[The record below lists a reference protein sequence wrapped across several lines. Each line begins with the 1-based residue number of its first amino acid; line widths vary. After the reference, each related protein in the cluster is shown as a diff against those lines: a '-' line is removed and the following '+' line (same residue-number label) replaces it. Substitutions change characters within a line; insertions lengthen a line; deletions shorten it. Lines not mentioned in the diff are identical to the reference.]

1 MSLFVQMF
9 RYAAEPFF
17 FQREKDKDN
26 KALYAKVMSYFVAFC
41 MFGFLVVTL
50 YLDEIG
56 LILGKNFR
64 EGLSITPIMLM
75 AYVLLGMQFNISM
88 WYKLSGKTGY
98 AVWITLAGLVVTLA
112 INFIF
117 MPRFSYYAAA
127 WGHVASYVV
136 MMAISLWLGNKYY
149 PIPYNWVQISLCI
162 LLGLGIYIGSLF
174 VPQLSLWPKLGVQ
187 TLLLLCYMVP
197 VALSV
202 FFYRRRKQTA

>member
-26 KALYAKVMSYFVAFC
+26 KTLYAQVMSYFVAFC

-56 LILGKNFR
+56 LILGRNFR

-112 INFIF
+112 INIIF
-117 MPRFSYYAAA
+117 MPRYSYYAAA

-149 PIPYNWVQISLCI
+149 PIPYNWGQILICI
-162 LLGLGIYIGSLF
+162 GLGLAIYFVSLL
-174 VPQLSLWPKLGVQ
+174 VPQLPLWPKLGVQ
-187 TLLLLCYMVP
+187 TLLLLCYMGP
-197 VALSV
+197 VAASV
-202 FFYRRRKQTA
+202 FFYRRRKKTV

>member
-1 MSLFVQMF
+1 
-9 RYAAEPFF
+9 
-17 FQREKDKDN
+17 
-26 KALYAKVMSYFVAFC
+26 
-41 MFGFLVVTL
+41 
-50 YLDEIG
+50 
-56 LILGKNFR
+56 
-64 EGLSITPIMLM
+64 
-75 AYVLLGMQFNISM
+75 M

-117 MPRFSYYAAA
+117 MPRYSYYAAA

-149 PIPYNWVQISLCI
+149 PIPYNWLQIGLCI

-174 VPQLSLWPKLGVQ
+174 VPQLPLWPKLGVQ
-187 TLLLLCYMVP
+187 TLLLLCYVVP

-202 FFYRRRKQTA
+202 FFYRRRKQTV